1 MKLFLITILFL
12 LIVIVAYG
20 LTIYKMVKTG
30 KIRAKGAKKRR
41 AVIYALIGFNKL
53 FPKKKKKKK
62 EISIKEQLA

>member
-41 AVIYALIGFNKL
+41 AVIYTLIGFNKL
-53 FPKKKKKKK
+53 FPKKKKKKF
-62 EISIKEQLA
+62 EIKEQLA